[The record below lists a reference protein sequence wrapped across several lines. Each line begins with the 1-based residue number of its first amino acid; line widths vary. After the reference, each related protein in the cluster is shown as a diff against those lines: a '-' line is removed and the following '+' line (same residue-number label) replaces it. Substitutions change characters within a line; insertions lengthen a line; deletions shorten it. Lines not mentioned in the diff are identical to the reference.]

1 MKDFLNAMIRK
12 LSSRKLWMAIA
23 VVATGIS
30 VAFGNDATEIQ
41 TTAGALTALIG
52 SIVYIITEGKID
64 AAHIVDIA
72 NPQDVDNNSADHNQA
87 E

>member
-41 TTAGALTALIG
+41 TTA
-52 SIVYIITEGKID
+52 SR
-64 AAHIVDIA
+64 
-72 NPQDVDNNSADHNQA
+72 S
-87 E
+87 